1 MTREELD
8 LIPDKVMSGRISWK
22 QAVNDLVVF
31 IIRNKPMF
39 GLTKFDE
46 DFISDVVINFLDRGE
61 ASLKLYD
68 KEKGQ
73 FFPFLFCFVTNI
85 CNTVKKNRAN
95 NNMIENHTIK
105 ESIANYNFVTDAYQN
120 IKYEELEYP
129 KIPYKYTPIS
139 YKDFQIA
146 CKTDSYHIKRIIST
160 DNSNFAR
167 IIKDKLKHYS
177 PNMIQNMIMVLALKS
192 AYYITE
198 EQIERISYYFN
209 IDSIKLH
216 QIIQEIK
223 EKIEPRKK
231 NRIILEERRNN
242 AYFQISKIKNL
253 IEWNESHNINA
264 EYPNRV
270 LKKKYQKNEKTVN
283 TLNQQLL
290 QGKILIR
297 PTSKLISEI
306 LGLSLR
312 QVTYYQSLARKL
324 DIDIC
329 KV

>member
-8 LIPDKVMSGRISWK
+8 LIPDNVMSGRISWK

-46 DFISDVVINFLDRGE
+46 DFISDVIINFLDRGE

-68 KEKGQ
+68 KNKGE

-95 NNMIENHTIK
+95 DNMIDTHTIR
-105 ESIANYNFVTDAYQN
+105 ESISNYDFVIDAYQN
-120 IKYEELEYP
+120 INYEELEYP
-129 KIPYKYTPIS
+129 KIPFKYTPIS

-146 CKTDSYHIKRIIST
+146 CKTDSYHIKKIAET
-160 DNSNFAR
+160 ENSNFAR
-167 IIKDKLKHYS
+167 IVKEKLKHYS
-177 PNMIQNMIMVLALKS
+177 PNMIQNMVMVLALKS
-192 AYYITE
+192 SYYITE

-209 IDSIKLH
+209 IDLSKLH
-216 QIIQEIK
+216 QIILEIK

-231 NRIILEERRNN
+231 NRTILEERRNN

-253 IEWNESHNINA
+253 MEWNDANNINA

-270 LKKKYQKNEKTVN
+270 LKKKYHKNEKAVN

-297 PTSKLISEI
+297 PTSQLIAEV
-306 LGLSLR
+306 LGLSTR
-312 QVTYYQSLARKL
+312 QVTYYQTLARKL
-324 DIDIC
+324 NIDIC